1 MFDLGSDLLQLLSSS
16 YNPDLTLVC
25 AGGGNVEVHRLIL
38 VARSS
43 VFRAM
48 MEADMKERDI
58 GTVEIEDFELNVVS
72 EFVKFL
78 YSDKISDSFPDLP
91 ALLAIGHKYQVFGLV
106 NECSKQLA
114 FKISLD
120 SIVELGTLGETYQA
134 KELLSS
140 CVQFLDENLERFE
153 DAKIYSLAPS
163 LLRNLAKR
171 RRYKNNEDTR
181 PSYLAYLF
189 DPTESRE
196 IPVDNG
202 NYHIID
208 FSVNKPV
215 KLVGI
220 GLYVADRGF
229 SDRVPVKLEVSYD
242 EPEQRLLKMSTEV
255 SPPSYWSDLQ
265 KILFPK
271 PVDLVDRGMGLS
283 YSISVKI
290 GGTCVCGVP
299 KEKTSVKVNEKLL
312 EVRILRSYEIG
323 DFSHNLATPV
333 LSIPVFIF
341 KEY

>member
-1 MFDLGSDLLQLLSSS
+1 MFDLGSDLLLLLRSG

-25 AGGGNVEVHRLIL
+25 AGGGKVEVHRLIL

-48 MEADMKERDI
+48 MEVDMKERDT
-58 GTVEIEDFELNVVS
+58 GTVDIKDFELNVVS

-120 SIVELGTLGETYQA
+120 NIVELGTLGETYQA

-140 CVQFLDENLERFE
+140 CVQFLDENLERNLE
-153 DAKIYSLAPS
+153 DAKIDSLAPS

-181 PSYLAYLF
+181 PSFLAHLF
-189 DPTESRE
+189 DPTKSKQMH
-196 IPVDNG
+196 VDNG
-202 NYHIID
+202 NYLLIS
-208 FSVNKPV
+208 FNVNIPV

-229 SDRVPVKLEVSYD
+229 SDKIPVKLEVAYD
-242 EPEQRLLKMSTEV
+242 EPDHRLLKMSTEV
-255 SPPSYWSDLQ
+255 SPPQYWSDLQ
-265 KILFPK
+265 KILFPE
-271 PVDLVDRGMGLS
+271 PVYLVERGMGLS

-290 GGTCVCGVP
+290 GGNCVCGVP
-299 KEKTSVKVNEKLL
+299 KEKTSVKMNDKLL
-312 EVRILRSYEIG
+312 EVQFEH
-323 DFSHNLATPV
+323 FPNNLP
-333 LSIPVFIF
+333 IPVFIF